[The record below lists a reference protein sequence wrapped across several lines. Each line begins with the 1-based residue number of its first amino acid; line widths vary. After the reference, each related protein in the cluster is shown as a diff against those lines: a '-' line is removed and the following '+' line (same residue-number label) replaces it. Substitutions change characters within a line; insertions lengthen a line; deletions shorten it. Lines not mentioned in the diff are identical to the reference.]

1 MFNNKTIKSIILIM
15 VSIFL
20 FSNTGIYAYA
30 DCVPVKRSH
39 KIEPLRLNTNA
50 TIQVPDA
57 AAEEAARQAAI
68 AAKQRADNLDL
79 LSRIIE
85 AEAGAEPYSGKLA
98 VGTVIMNRLE
108 KRFRGA
114 TSIHDVVYSKGQF
127 QPVSNG
133 SINNSPSSDSVKA
146 ATQVFD
152 GYRSFDSSVLYF
164 CDPVLSTDKT
174 LLYNYTIV
182 IRIGNHVF
190 LR

>member
-1 MFNNKTIKSIILIM
+1 MFNNKTIKSIILLM
-15 VSIFL
+15 GSIFL
-20 FSNTGIYAYA
+20 FSNIGTYAYA
-30 DCVPVKRSH
+30 DCVVTE
-39 KIEPLRLNTNA
+39 KICKIKPLKLNINA

-57 AAEEAARQAAI
+57 VAEEAARQAEI
-68 AAKQRADNLDL
+68 AARQRADNLDL

-133 SINNSPSSDSVKA
+133 SINKTPSSDSVKA
-146 ATQVFD
+146 ATQVLD